1 MMAVHYEFLICTK
14 NYDASVPFQ
23 PAKRSIRKTPKNAVY
38 NAARPF
44 HQAIAPSTKTTTMA
58 SLTIVV

>member
-1 MMAVHYEFLICTK
+1 MILISVLK
-14 NYDASVPFQ
+14 YYDGSLPCLHVTSKAL
-23 PAKRSIRKTPKNAVY
+23 KTAREKEWTRFY
-38 NAARPF
+38 DTARPF